1 MKTPG
6 PDHPLRITRNMRR
19 MRVLAAGHVIADS
32 TDVLTLEEADLA
44 PVHYFRRE
52 DVERGFLSESPTTS
66 ECQYKGR
73 ATHYTILIDGE
84 LLEDVAWSYES
95 PYPAAEE
102 LGGRIA
108 FDGSR
113 VEVYAVDEQDLRDHH
128 HPTPDLQQPPYANS

>member
-6 PDHPLRITRNMRR
+6 PDHPLRISRSPRR

-32 TDVLTLEEADLA
+32 ADVLMLEEADRPPA
-44 PVHYFRRE
+44 YYFKRE

-66 ECQYKGR
+66 ECEYKGH
-73 ATHYTILIDGE
+73 ATHYTTLIDGE

-95 PYPAAEE
+95 PYPAAED
-102 LGGRIA
+102 LKGRVA

-113 VEVYAVDEQDLRDHH
+113 VEVYAVDEDDLRDHR